1 MNRDIAGTLAV
12 SIMITL
18 TAAITAQNPG
28 RVAADPIITN
38 NPDGTSDAVWNFTNP
53 SDYTF
58 TNTEIVDGNVTL
70 ERQPTFWWN
79 STTIADFSGAE
90 STNNVTVTRWPGD
103 VALSASAAPLAQLT
117 IQPGLGGEDTYLDWN
132 SRSVNYGP
140 STTIIENGGA
150 HPILR
155 FNLSAVPASVVIDS
169 ATLSLYQN
177 MGEGNPVTSSAHYVT
192 TRWDEN
198 QANWDNRLT
207 GIPWTVGG
215 GDFGSRTAD
224 RKIVDNTLGWKS
236 WNVTQMVDLWYRGR
250 LNDLGLILEGPNP
263 GPNCN
268 KVFYSSEYAVNPDLR
283 PKLDIW
289 FRGIG
294 VAGEYVSKIGG
305 PGSPAL
311 WKSISWNPQV
321 KDLLSDEFDGS
332 SLDPKW
338 IWTNPPATYDVGVT
352 RPGSLHLVSGID
364 VDFADEIFTGE
375 ILSQNLAGDF
385 TATMKYNVNPTVD
398 GQEAGLMVLVD
409 SRNWYSIGKDNVGG
423 VRTWRARSTD
433 DGVTTGRVNVGSGN
447 PVPAWVRI
455 ERSGDKFTASTST
468 NGVSW
473 TVRDVYTP
481 ASPYSMGLRVALYAA
496 DGMSGTALT
505 VDVDYMRFTL
515 PDDARITVQTRI
527 GDTTRVDPTW
537 SGWSSPYPTPATS
550 PMSGGSRYVQY
561 RLSFSVGTP
570 GHVPAIGNVN
580 ISWFFYPLQGTVETN
595 DLAPASFAGWGNFT
609 VVDNPNG
616 QTISYEYSLD
626 SGGSWTPVVPPSNM
640 QSVSIAT
647 GKIRFRAML
656 STIDVLVSPSLS
668 EMRLTYTQRVDHFFV
683 AVPQSAVAGAAF
695 SVAVTAKGP
704 MNTTIVAWTGW
715 VTLTAVLQDGMTPG
729 GGTLGA
735 TSLLIAAGGTGT
747 LPGETYTKAEI
758 IRILAHSGTTTGLS
772 DNITVSPGP
781 MSRLSVAPDNVTVQ
795 AFASQIFTAQAYD
808 ALDNEISGIN
818 FTWVVFG
825 GVGGLNVSWG
835 RIVLFTA
842 NPPAANGTL
851 QASFNAINGTAQ
863 IQVTLGTPPWITIS
877 NPIPGAAL
885 TGVVPI
891 NYRNSPDAVSVRF
904 EYNDGT
910 QWRFIGV
917 TSALIG
923 TFYWDTSGLDF
934 SNGILLATVTN
945 SLTATNMTVVAP
957 IEVDN
962 TPPAITIRN
971 VVDNQIGNRT
981 LTIAY
986 TTDPDVVRVDFT
998 YFDGVWH
1005 AIGSDSGI
1013 DGSYLWIPGS
1023 PINGVTLRAV
1033 AVDHVGLTGWDSMQG
1048 VGNYVAGPAPPS
1060 IAPIP
1065 DLYVHVSSTYRLN
1078 LTFYLTD
1085 PDTPLAAL
1093 SIWDSDPA
1101 SVVVNPG
1108 AFPSLDVTYS
1118 TIGTYTVTL
1127 WASDGAD
1134 TAWALIRIIS
1144 SDQSPPVLVA
1154 PLPTVTF
1161 DEDTVAF
1168 DGFSTPATTFF
1179 NDPDGDMLSFQVLDA
1194 VNVFSRVDAD
1204 SKVDFWASLHWH
1216 GLEILRLRAT
1226 DPTGGFAEGA
1236 FLVVVRDV
1244 NHPPVLVTS
1253 FPPVSFDENSIAF
1266 DALGGSASAFF
1277 NDPDGDPLTITMSGG
1292 VNVFSRINPDGTV
1305 DVWGATNWSGL
1316 ETLTVRA
1323 TDPFGDFAEGPF
1335 VVTVIPVNYQPIQIL
1350 ELPNVIFDEDTV
1362 ALDVFNGP
1370 ISAYF
1375 YDRDGG
1381 ELDYAIY
1388 GETNVYWRVN
1398 ADLTIDV
1405 WARTHWWGQEIPRV
1419 VATDVNGSW
1428 AEAPFLVTVRHV
1440 NHAPILVV
1448 GFPSVSFYENSV
1460 GTNVFSGDVSIHFFD
1475 IDGDP
1480 VTFSILGGVQMSSR
1494 INPNGTVDLWA
1505 PMYWFGSETMSV
1517 RATDPSGLYVETT
1530 FLATVRFV
1538 DQPPMLAPIPDIRID
1553 DGATFTLN
1561 LTPYI
1566 SDIDTPI
1573 FRITAATDTQ
1583 YVTANGTTLTVAYP
1597 AGQGETAFTV
1607 TISDGVWTAS
1617 QHVRVSFIHPWWK
1630 DIYVVSGI
1638 PFIFLLGFLLAAAI
1652 LIRRKRWR
1660 PAKAFVLDGQLQPI
1674 REFTLD
1680 QRCDVTYDEVVEAG
1694 VLDAIDE
1701 PVRVREYRAQTLWGN
1716 SLAMVLLARGSIS
1729 QEQIKFATDMLV
1741 NIHDRSE
1748 DAVVVRLKTAVSEIK
1763 EKQMD
1768 LSARSK
1774 AFAGTLDATNT
1785 ALSRLAAETAAM
1797 QKQRSELDSRDALLK
1812 EKEAAMAEDAG
1823 KLQQAREMFETRRKE
1838 FEELAVRFE
1847 EESRRRMD
1855 DLNAKGKPS
1864 ESEHPEHAT
1873 RRKGSKR

>member
-1 MNRDIAGTLAV
+1 MNRDMAGTLAV

-18 TAAITAQNPG
+18 TAAIAAQNPG
-28 RVAADPIITN
+28 RVAADPFITN

-58 TNTEIVDGNVTL
+58 ANTEIVDRNLTL

-79 STTIADFSGAE
+79 STTMADFSGAD
-90 STNNVTVTRWPGD
+90 STSNVTVARWPGE
-103 VALSASAAPLAQLT
+103 VAMSASVAPLTHLT
-117 IQPGLGGEDTYLDWN
+117 IQPGAGGEDTYLDWSN
-132 SRSVNYGP
+132 RVSNFGP
-140 STTIIENGGA
+140 STSIIANGAA

-155 FNLSAVPASVVIDS
+155 FNITSIPASVVIDS
-169 ATLSLYQN
+169 AILNLYQN
-177 MGEGNPVTSSAHYVT
+177 SGEGNPVTSSAHYVT

-198 QANWDNRLT
+198 QATWENRLT
-207 GIPWTVGG
+207 GVAWTTGG
-215 GDFGSRTAD
+215 GDFVPRTAD
-224 RKIVDNTLGWKS
+224 SKVVDNTLGWKS

-250 LNDLGLILEGPNP
+250 LNNFGLIIEGPNP

-289 FRGIG
+289 YRAIG
-294 VAGEYVSKIGG
+294 VTGEYVSKIGG
-305 PGSPAL
+305 PGTPAL
-311 WKSISWNPQV
+311 WKNISWSPQV
-321 KDLLSDEFDGS
+321 RDLLSDEFDGS
-332 SLDPKW
+332 SLDSKW

-352 RPGSLHLVSGID
+352 KPGSLHLVSGIG
-364 VDFADEIFTGE
+364 VDFADDILTGE
-375 ILSQNLAGDF
+375 LLSQDLAGDF
-385 TATMKYNVNPTVD
+385 TATMKFNVNPTVD

-409 SRNWYSIGKDNVGG
+409 SRNWYSVGKDNVGG
-423 VRTWRARSTD
+423 VRTWHVRATD
-433 DGVTTGRVNVGSGN
+433 DGVTTGRANAGSGN
-447 PVPAWVRI
+447 PIPAWVRI
-455 ERSGDKFTASTST
+455 ERSGDRFTASTSS

-481 ASPYSMGLRVALYAA
+481 ASPYSMGLRAALYAA

-505 VDVDYMRFTL
+505 VDVDYIRFTL
-515 PDDARITVQTRI
+515 PNDAVVTVQTRI
-527 GDTTRVDPTW
+527 GDTTPVDPTW
-537 SGWSSPYPTPATS
+537 SGWAPPYPTPATS

-570 GHVPAIGNVN
+570 GHIPAIGDVN
-580 ISWFFYPLQGTVETN
+580 ISWFFYPLQGMIETN

-647 GKIRFRAML
+647 GKIRFRASL

-668 EMRLTYTQRVDHFFV
+668 ELRLTYTQRIDHFYV
-683 AVPQSAVAGAAF
+683 AVPQSTVAGAAF
-695 SVAVTAKGP
+695 PVTVTAKDP
-704 MNTTIVAWTGW
+704 MNATIVSWTGS
-715 VTLTAVLQDGMTPG
+715 VTLAAVLQDGTTPG

-735 TSLLIAAGGTGT
+735 TSLLISAGGTGT
-747 LPGETYTKAEI
+747 LLGETYTKAEI
-758 IRILAHSGTTTGLS
+758 IRILTNSGTTTGLS

-781 MSRLSVAPDNVTVQ
+781 VNRVSITPDNVTVQ
-795 AFASQIFTAQAYD
+795 AFASQILTALAYD
-808 ALDNEISGIN
+808 ALDNIVPGVN
-818 FTWVVFG
+818 FTWAVFG
-825 GVGGLNVSWG
+825 GVGSLNTSWG
-835 RIVLFTA
+835 QIVLFTA

-851 QASFNAINGTAQ
+851 QASFNAVNGTAE
-863 IQVTLGTPPWITIS
+863 IHVTLGTPPWITIS
-877 NPIPGAAL
+877 NPAPGAAL
-885 TGVVPI
+885 TAVVPI
-891 NYRNSPDAVSVRF
+891 NYRNSPDAVSVMF

-910 QWRFIGV
+910 QWSLIGV
-917 TSALIG
+917 TFALTG
-923 TFYWDTSGLDF
+923 TYYWDTSGLDF

-1005 AIGSDSGI
+1005 AIGSDNSI

-1023 PINGVTLRAV
+1023 PINGVTLRAA
-1033 AVDHVGLTGWDSMQG
+1033 AVDHVGLTGWDSMLG
-1048 VGNYVAGPAPPS
+1048 VGNYVAGPSPPS

-1078 LTFYLTD
+1078 LTFYVTD

-1108 AFPSLDVTYS
+1108 VFPSLDVTYS
-1118 TIGTYTVTL
+1118 TLGTFTVTL
-1127 WASDGAD
+1127 WVSDGAD

-1144 SDQSPPVLVA
+1144 SDQSPPVLAA
-1154 PLPTVTF
+1154 PIPTVTF

-1168 DGFSTPATTFF
+1168 DGFGTPVTTFF
-1179 NDPDGDMLSFQVLDA
+1179 NDPDGDTLSYQILDA
-1194 VNVFSRVDAD
+1194 VNVFSTANAD
-1204 SKVDFWASLHWH
+1204 STVDFWASLHWH
-1216 GLEILRLRAT
+1216 GLEILRLRAM

-1244 NHPPVLVTS
+1244 NHPPTLVTS

-1266 DALGGSASAFF
+1266 DALGGSASAYF
-1277 NDPDGDPLTITMSGG
+1277 NDPDGDPLTISISGG
-1292 VNVFSRINPDGTV
+1292 VNVFSRVNPDGTI
-1305 DVWGATNWSGL
+1305 DVWGATNWSGS

-1335 VVTVIPVNYQPIQIL
+1335 VVTVVPVNFPPIQIL
-1350 ELPNVIFDEDTV
+1350 ELPNVTFDEDTV

-1381 ELDYAIY
+1381 VLDYAIY

-1398 ADLTIDV
+1398 ADLTIDM
-1405 WARTHWWGQEIPRV
+1405 WARTHWWGQESPRV

-1440 NHAPILVV
+1440 NHAPILVI

-1460 GTNVFSGDVSIHFFD
+1460 AMNVFSGDVSIHFFD
-1475 IDGDP
+1475 IDGDT
-1480 VTFSILGGVQMSSR
+1480 VTFSILGGVQISSR

-1517 RATDPSGLYVETT
+1517 RATDPSGLYVEST
-1530 FLATVRFV
+1530 FLVTVRFV
-1538 DQPPMLAPIPDIRID
+1538 DQPPILAPIPDIRID

-1573 FRITAATDTQ
+1573 SRITAATDTQ
-1583 YVTANGTTLTVAYP
+1583 YVTVNGTTLTVAYP
-1597 AGQGETAFTV
+1597 AGHGETAFTV

-1617 QHVRVSFIHPWWK
+1617 QHVRVSFVQPWWK
-1630 DIYVVSGI
+1630 DIYVVSGL
-1638 PFIFLLGFLLAAAI
+1638 PFIFLLGLLLVGAI
-1652 LIRRKRWR
+1652 LVRRRLWR

-1674 REFTLD
+1674 REFTFD
-1680 QRCDVTYDEVVEAG
+1680 QRCDVTYDEAVEAG
-1694 VLDAIDE
+1694 VLDAIDK
-1701 PVRVREYRAQTLWGN
+1701 PVRVRNYRAQAVWGN
-1716 SLAMVLLARGSIS
+1716 ALVMVLLARGPIS
-1729 QEQIKFATDMLV
+1729 EEQVKFATDMLV
-1741 NIHDRSE
+1741 NVHDRSE
-1748 DAVVVRLKTAVSEIK
+1748 DAVVVRLKTAVRDIK
-1763 EKQMD
+1763 ERQMD
-1768 LSARSK
+1768 LSERSK
-1774 AFAGTLDATNT
+1774 AFAGTLDAANT
-1785 ALSRLAAETAAM
+1785 GLSKLAAETAAM
-1797 QKQRSELDSRDALLK
+1797 QKQRSELDSREVLLK
-1812 EKEAAMAEDAG
+1812 NKEAAMAEDAG

-1838 FEELAVRFE
+1838 FEEIAIRFE
-1847 EESRRRMD
+1847 KESKRRLD
-1855 DLNAKGKPS
+1855 DLKAQEKPA
-1864 ESEHPEHAT
+1864 ESEHHQPET